1 MTLPHENNLQV
12 EELRDLIG
20 LRVKHQGSH
29 WEIIEVLEDGPSLVL
44 QDCEHHTVIQPDQ
57 HGEAHRR
64 VPTTLTIPIFDRES
78 RELSPILINLDLSN
92 ADTV

>member
-1 MTLPHENNLQV
+1 MASLHNNDIRV
-12 EELRDLIG
+12 EELRELIG

-64 VPTTLTIPIFDRES
+64 VPTTLTIPIFERES
-78 RELSPILINLDLSN
+78 RDLNPMLVNLDLN
-92 ADTV
+92 NGNPV